1 MTGPAATA
9 GSRYDVTPVR
19 WGQGSQMTSLEAA
32 MWRADDRALLRS
44 STVVVEVLDVTP
56 AWERVVAGHQWALG
70 LVPRLRQRVVEDPL
84 HLGPPAWLD
93 TQVDIDRHLR
103 RVRLP
108 AGGTLD
114 DALEVARD
122 LHERPFDP
130 GRPLWEAALVEGL
143 PGRRAAYVL
152 KLHHAM
158 GDGQAIVALFD
169 LIHSD
174 VRKPTLGVPSL
185 PVAPHEDRTALS
197 LTAEHALRAVH
208 GAPTSVLQS
217 VQAGVRTAR
226 HAVRDPGR
234 AVRTGAQAVR
244 TVGASL
250 GTGAGTPSSLLDG
263 RGLGRSLDAID
274 VPAAQLRAAGEAA
287 GVSLGDVAL
296 AAVVDGLSR
305 YHRELG
311 VPVDELP
318 IAVPM
323 PLRPGSAQD
332 NRFARA
338 RIGVPAGDLSP
349 ATRARVVR
357 RRVEQADA
365 RPEVD
370 VLRVLAAAVSRA
382 PGPLIERVAQ
392 RSTRPLALQAFTVR
406 GLDRDAYLAGAKVV
420 QMFSFGPT
428 TGCAM
433 AVMLTTHQ
441 DTCCMGF
448 TYDTAAITD
457 LALMRCCMREA
468 FAAAVA
474 PAPAPARDTRTAA

>member
-1 MTGPAATA
+1 MTGGAATA
-9 GSRYDVTPVR
+9 GSRYDRTPVR
-19 WGQGSQMTSLEAA
+19 WGQSAEMTALEAA

-56 AWERVVAGHQWALG
+56 AWKRVIAGHQWALG
-70 LVPRLRQRVVEDPL
+70 RVPRLRQRVADDPL

-93 TQVDIDRHLR
+93 TQVDLAHHLR
-103 RVRLP
+103 RLRLP
-108 AGGTLD
+108 EGGTLD

-130 GRPLWEAALVEGL
+130 GRPLWEAVLVEGL
-143 PGRRAAYVL
+143 PEGQAAYVL
-152 KLHHAM
+152 KLHHAI

-174 VRKPTLGVPSL
+174 IRAPTIGKPTL
-185 PVAPHEDRTALS
+185 PVAPHDERTALG
-197 LTAEHALRAVH
+197 LTAQHALQAVQRTPPAAWRAASAGLRSAR
-208 GAPTSVLQS
+208 GA
-217 VQAGVRTAR
+217 AG
-226 HAVRDPGR
+226 DPGM
-234 AVRTGAQAVR
+234 ALRTGVQAVR

-250 GTGAGTPSSLLDG
+250 GTGAGTPSPLLDR
-263 RGLGRSLDAID
+263 RGLGRSLDALD
-274 VPAAQLRAAGEAA
+274 VPAVQLRVAAHAA
-287 GVSLGDVAL
+287 GVSLGDVVL

-318 IAVPM
+318 VAVPM
-323 PLRPGSAQD
+323 PVRPGAVAD

-338 RIGVPAGDLSP
+338 RIGVPAGDLTP

-365 RPEVD
+365 RPAVD
-370 VLRVLAAAVSRA
+370 VLRVLAGVVSRA

-406 GLDRDAYLAGAKVV
+406 GLDRDAYLAGARVLR
-420 QMFSFGPT
+420 MFSFGPT

-441 DTCCMGF
+441 DTCCLGL
-448 TYDTAAITD
+448 TYDTAAVTD
-457 LALMRCCMREA
+457 VAAMLRCMRAA
-468 FAAAVA
+468 FTAAVA